1 MDAAREETLGNR
13 TNVPGAMTPA
23 LLVLAY
29 FIGAL
34 PTGLILV
41 RVLRGEDIRRHG
53 SGNIGAAN
61 VLRVAGPGVAAT
73 VLLVDVLK
81 GLIPV
86 LLAIHAGLAPWVVVA
101 AGLAAI
107 AGHNW
112 SIFLGFQGG
121 KGVATSFGVLVG
133 LSLPAAAVAA
143 IVWLIAVAITRFSSL
158 GSLLAAV
165 SVPVTL
171 WRLRAAPEYVAFGII
186 AALFVIYRHRANIQ
200 RLVAGTELRITDRI
214 AHKP

>member
-1 MDAAREETLGNR
+1 MTL
-13 TNVPGAMTPA
+13 A

-41 RVLRGEDIRRHG
+41 RVLRGEDIRHHG
-53 SGNIGAAN
+53 SGNIGTVN
-61 VLRVAGPGVAAT
+61 VLRVAGPAVAAT

-86 LLAIHAGLAPWVVVA
+86 LVALRAGVAPWAVVA
-101 AGLAAI
+101 CGLAAI

-112 SIFLGFQGG
+112 SVFLGFTGG
-121 KGVATSFGVLVG
+121 KGIATSFGVLVG
-133 LSLPAAAVAA
+133 LSAPAAVAAA
-143 IVWLIAVAITRFSSL
+143 IVWLIAVAITRFASL
-158 GSLLAAV
+158 GSLLAVV
-165 SVPVTL
+165 SVPITL
-171 WRLRAAPEYVAFGII
+171 WRLHAPSEYVGFGII
-186 AALFVIYRHRANIQ
+186 AALFALYRHRVNIQ
-200 RLVAGTELRITDRI
+200 RLVAGTELRITDRV

>member
-1 MDAAREETLGNR
+1 
-13 TNVPGAMTPA
+13 MTPA

-53 SGNIGAAN
+53 SGNIGTVN
-61 VLRVAGPGVAAT
+61 VLRVAGPAVAAA

-81 GLIPV
+81 GLVPV
-86 LLAIHAGLAPWVVVA
+86 LLALHAGLAQWVVVA
-101 AGLAAI
+101 AGLLAI

-112 SIFLGFQGG
+112 SVFLGFHGG
-121 KGVATSFGVLVG
+121 KGIATSFGVLVG
-133 LSLPAAAVAA
+133 LSPPVAVVAA

-158 GSLLAAV
+158 GSLLAVV
-165 SVPVTL
+165 SVPIML
-171 WRLRAAPEYVAFGII
+171 WRLHTPAEYVAFGII
-186 AALFVIYRHRANIQ
+186 AALFAIYRHRANIQ
-200 RLVAGTELRITDRI
+200 RLVAGTELRITDRV

>member
-1 MDAAREETLGNR
+1 
-13 TNVPGAMTPA
+13 MTPA

-34 PTGLILV
+34 PTGLVLV
-41 RVLRGEDIRRHG
+41 RVLRGEDIRRLG
-53 SGNIGAAN
+53 SGNIGTVN
-61 VLRVAGPGVAAT
+61 VLRVAGPGVAAA

-86 LLAIHAGLAPWVVVA
+86 LLALHAGLAPWAVVA

-112 SIFLGFQGG
+112 SVFLGFRGG
-121 KGVATSFGVLVG
+121 KGIATSFGVLAG
-133 LSLPAAAVAA
+133 LSLPAAGVAA
-143 IVWLIAVAITRFSSL
+143 VVWLIAVAITRFSSL
-158 GSLLAAV
+158 GSLLAVVAV
-165 SVPVTL
+165 PITL
-171 WRLRAAPEYVAFGII
+171 WRLRTPPEYVAFGII
-186 AALFVIYRHRANIQ
+186 AALLAIYRHRANIQ

-214 AHKP
+214 AHKS